1 MCIYGG
7 LKSKVTSKRVS
18 LTPGARGRRRMGK
31 TLKFLL
37 QILKEKEKEWPPNRE
52 ARIALTPGLSP

>member
-1 MCIYGG
+1 
-7 LKSKVTSKRVS
+7 
-18 LTPGARGRRRMGK
+18 MGK

-52 ARIALTPGLSP
+52 TRIALAPGLSP